1 MMYKASHI
9 RGKDLR
15 VRRFCAICTTTH
27 AERDE
32 KLCKNC
38 KAIYDI
44 NEEWVQLLIQSED
57 EWHSSER
64 KVRRYTKP
72 LYEGQE

>member
-1 MMYKASHI
+1 MKASMI

-15 VRRFCAICTTTH
+15 LRRLCAICTVSH
-27 AERDE
+27 AVNNE
-32 KLCKNC
+32 KLCVNC

-44 NEEWVQLLIQSED
+44 NEEWVQSLIQSED

-64 KVRRYTKP
+64 KARRYTKP
-72 LYEGQE
+72 LYQGQ